1 MRVMTFSTTFP
12 SYHPRKGQLTCFV
25 EKIWLGLHQ
34 LDIDFMDSDGW
45 KNDTVGQDYND
56 IIWISKNLPKW
67 HTIRKGHRWKA
78 GDWFQPVIWGNDKN
92 PKSKRSGPYH
102 SKQIKFAS
110 PIEVKKVWDFMIDD
124 EGIMLINNKLYWLD
138 ENRLGNLKKLCQND
152 GLNNDDFL
160 AWFQYPKPFDGQIIC
175 WNDKIE
181 Y

>member
-25 EKIWLGLHQ
+25 EKIWLGLYQ

-78 GDWFQPVIWGNDKN
+78 GDWFQPVIWGDDIN
-92 PKSKRSGPYH
+92 PKSGRSGPYQ
-102 SKQIKFAS
+102 SKQIKIGP
-110 PIEVKKVWDFMIDD
+110 PIEVKKVWDIDITD
-124 EGIMLINNKLYWLD
+124 DGFISINGALFADRSLLR
-138 ENRLGNLKKLCQND
+138 ELAQND
-152 GLNNDDFL
+152 GLVLDDFA
-160 AWFQYPKPFDGQIIC
+160 AWFKYPGTWFDGQIIC